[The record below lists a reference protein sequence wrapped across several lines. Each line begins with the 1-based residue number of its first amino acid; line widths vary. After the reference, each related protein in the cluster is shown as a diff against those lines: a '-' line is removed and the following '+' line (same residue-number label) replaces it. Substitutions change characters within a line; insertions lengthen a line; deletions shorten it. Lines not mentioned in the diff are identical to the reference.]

1 MTRAKNPDSWRLAPV
16 SDVISC
22 WFLATS
28 ALCIGL
34 LANQLRDTPL
44 PLNYQPKAE
53 RLAATVDKIDAAR
66 HERPPDES
74 ALPARNPD
82 ILNLEEFRSFASEQ
96 HGLVIDARPEI
107 FHRLGHVPGAIALP
121 RDEFET
127 YYQRHQALLA
137 CSHDLTLAIYFSGVK
152 W

>member
-1 MTRAKNPDSWRLAPV
+1 M
-16 SDVISC
+16 
-22 WFLATS
+22 
-28 ALCIGL
+28 
-34 LANQLRDTPL
+34 

-137 CSHDLTLAIYFSGVK
+137 TAQDQTLAIYCSGVTCQDAELVGSALRRLGHTK
-152 W
+152 IAIFRGGWDEWKRAGLPEEIPQ